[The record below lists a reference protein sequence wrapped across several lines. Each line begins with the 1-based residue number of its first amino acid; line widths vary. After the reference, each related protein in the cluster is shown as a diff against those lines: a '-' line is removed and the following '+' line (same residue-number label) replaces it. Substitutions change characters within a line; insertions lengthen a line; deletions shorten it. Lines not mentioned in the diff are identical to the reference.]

1 MYYPHSDFL
10 SNNFAIRL
18 AQMRFWLAKSSEV
31 PLREQLEAQ
40 VILGIVSN
48 DLKAGQR
55 LPSTREL
62 ARRYKIH
69 SNTVSAA
76 YRRLSQNGWVE
87 FRKGSGVYV
96 RKSSIEQPLDS
107 KIELDHLVSVFLR
120 VAREKG
126 FSLAEI
132 QTGLRHWLSLQ
143 PPDHF
148 LVIEPDPELRRI
160 LVVEVEK
167 GTGLR
172 TVGAGLEQCAS
183 ADLLTGAAPVCL
195 LRQAEKVR
203 GILPREM
210 ESLVLHSRSVSESL
224 AGQVAPP
231 SDTMIAI
238 VSRWT
243 EFLRWS
249 RTILVAAGLDAAA
262 ISFRDAREKG
272 WQRGLR
278 AMGFVITDSV
288 AANEL
293 PNGCDSRVFT
303 IVSDSSMNELREFA
317 DRFIQR

>member
-1 MYYPHSDFL
+1 M
-10 SNNFAIRL
+10 RL
-18 AQMRFWLAKSSEV
+18 WLAKSSEV

-76 YRRLSQNGWVE
+76 YRRLSQNGWVQ

-96 RKSSIEQPLDS
+96 RESSIDQPLDS

-132 QTGLRHWLSLQ
+132 QMGLRRWLSLQ

-172 TVGAGLEQCAS
+172 TVGAGLEQCKDV
-183 ADLLTGAAPVCL
+183 DLLTGAAPVCL

-203 GILPREM
+203 SLLPPDKD
-210 ESLVLHSRSVSESL
+210 SLILHSRSVSESL

-249 RTILVAAGLDAAA
+249 RTILVAAGLDPAA
-262 ISFRDAREKG
+262 ISFRDARVRG
-272 WQRGLR
+272 WERGLR
-278 AMGFVITDSV
+278 SAALVITDSLM
-288 AANEL
+288 AHRL
-293 PNGCDSRVFT
+293 PAGCTTRVFP
-303 IVSDSSMNELREFA
+303 IIADSSAAELRGYAE
-317 DRFIQR
+317 RFVAKRD